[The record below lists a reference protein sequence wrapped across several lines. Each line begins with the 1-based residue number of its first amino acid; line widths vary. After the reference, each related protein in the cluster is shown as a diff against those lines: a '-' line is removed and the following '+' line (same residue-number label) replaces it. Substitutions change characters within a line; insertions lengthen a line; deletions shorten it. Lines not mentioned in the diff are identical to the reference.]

1 MPTQK
6 NPNLWRNFTLYEPP
20 PRTLQNNK
28 KHPVGDYNA
37 LRYPVSHEVFLCCY
51 LLLCFFLEITSK
63 GNGCYCGNDNTFCN
77 ITVKVTLLI
86 TIFLC
91 FDSFPN
97 HGSDKPCTNQDTGN
111 SFFGVWAFM
120 LRLVYSNLV
129 ATYTAGS

>member
-1 MPTQK
+1 MLCHQYK
-6 NPNLWRNFTLYEPP
+6 YFFNFLHIFFSYYNIKHNTCHYFLSLP

-28 KHPVGDYNA
+28 KTPRVRRDNA
-37 LRYPVSHEVFLCCY
+37 ERYSLPRGVS
-51 LLLCFFLEITSK
+51 LLLFTALFFLRNYIK

-91 FDSFPN
+91 SDSFPN

-111 SFFGVWAFM
+111 SFFGV
-120 LRLVYSNLV
+120 
-129 ATYTAGS
+129 